1 MRCDQYEDLIG
12 KRLLHNIVNATGM
25 MLIPENTVLT
35 EGHIEKLEKFR
46 INLYDI
52 LVEEVKETEEL
63 VELSEPEGQRQAEN
77 PAEPDSLNAA
87 RGKAGTAVIARADT
101 GELVKR
107 ADAKL
112 RDIERLILNTGKIP
126 LTEVEEHVLPTLMEA
141 TQNRN
146 VYKLFADLRAEEDY
160 RFKHSIG
167 VAFMSAVLG
176 RWLGMDEKEVALLA
190 TAASLC
196 DIGTIKLPSSLV
208 NKTSELLPHEHEIMK
223 QHTTL
228 GYDMLKQSGV
238 EERVAIVALQ
248 HHEREDG
255 SGYPAKLK
263 GPEIDRFGK
272 IVALSDVYLALV
284 SERPQR
290 PALPFHQVIHNL
302 HGDIVRNRFDSAIG
316 MTFLNRLMSAQ
327 VGSDVMLT
335 DGRKGKIVLIHPNY
349 PTRPLIALEDGFIDL
364 SKTDSVQMKEVFG

>member
-52 LVEEVKETEEL
+52 LVEEVKEPEEL
-63 VELSEPEGQRQAEN
+63 AKPAEPEGHRQAES
-77 PAEPDSLNAA
+77 PAAEPDRAA
-87 RGKAGTAVIARADT
+87 RGRAGTAVLARADT

-176 RWLGMDEKEVALLA
+176 RWLGMDEKEVAMLA

-255 SGYPAKLK
+255 SGYPAKLQ
-263 GPEIDRFGK
+263 GSEIDRFSK
-272 IVALSDVYLALV
+272 IVALSDVYLAMV

>member
-1 MRCDQYEDLIG
+1 
-12 KRLLHNIVNATGM
+12 
-25 MLIPENTVLT
+25 
-35 EGHIEKLEKFR
+35 
-46 INLYDI
+46 
-52 LVEEVKETEEL
+52 
-63 VELSEPEGQRQAEN
+63 
-77 PAEPDSLNAA
+77 
-87 RGKAGTAVIARADT
+87 
-101 GELVKR
+101 
-107 ADAKL
+107 
-112 RDIERLILNTGKIP
+112 
-126 LTEVEEHVLPTLMEA
+126 
-141 TQNRN
+141 
-146 VYKLFADLRAEEDY
+146 
-160 RFKHSIG
+160 
-167 VAFMSAVLG
+167 
-176 RWLGMDEKEVALLA
+176 
-190 TAASLC
+190 
-196 DIGTIKLPSSLV
+196 
-208 NKTSELLPHEHEIMK
+208 
-223 QHTTL
+223 
-228 GYDMLKQSGV
+228 MLKQSGV

-302 HGDIVRNRFDSAIG
+302 HGDIVRNRFDSVIG

-364 SKTDSVQMKEVFG
+364 SKTDSIQMKEVFG

>member
-1 MRCDQYEDLIG
+1 
-12 KRLLHNIVNATGM
+12 M

-302 HGDIVRNRFDSAIG
+302 HGDIVRNRFDSVIG

-364 SKTDSVQMKEVFG
+364 SKTDSIQMKEVFG